1 MVVTSK
7 VLSKC
12 EGRIV
17 PAPADPEERDTLR
30 RKLIDQEA
38 VRVLARKGRT
48 LITEN
53 NLGLIQA
60 AAGVDGSNVGSTE
73 LALLPVDPD
82 GSAAALR
89 AGLRDRLGVTVGIV
103 VTDTMGR
110 AWRNGQ
116 IDAAIGAAG
125 LTVLHGYAGAH
136 DIHGNELVVTE
147 VAVADE
153 IAAAADLVKGKLT
166 GIPVAVVRGLTLHD
180 DGSNARTLLRPGEE
194 DLFWLGTE
202 EALAMGRGQAQLLRR
217 SVRRFSAEPVAPEL
231 IEAAVAEALTAPAPH
246 HTRPVR
252 FVWMADATA
261 KIALLDR
268 MKDKW
273 RSDLGG
279 DGKAPDAVE
288 RRVGRGQIL
297 YDAPELVIPFMVP
310 DGAHS
315 YPDAARTAAEHT
327 MFTVA
332 VGAAV
337 QALLVALAV
346 RGVGS
351 CWIGSTI
358 FAADLVRS
366 ELDLPDDWEPL
377 GAIAI
382 GYPAEPSGTARAGI
396 DRGPAGAQ
404 VTLRASST
412 IEALTA
418 WAPPDPAQDALRYAV
433 LSFVLAREDA
443 CTTRMRARPH
453 HRLGAGARPHR
464 DAGPAHPASAVRPLA
479 AARRALRGR
488 RPRHRR
494 CRAAG
499 SDRGVRHCRA
509 DDRPGHRRD
518 ARASGHLLAG
528 VPTRHLDLQFI
539 AHAPDER
546 RNRLQRRVIGPA
558 LVAARRTARRHRL
571 RAGTAGGRSACAAVR
586 RRSSSGCRRREW
598 PPLAT
603 PARRAAARTA
613 RRCRRRRRSPRR
625 ESARAG
631 RCGAPKPMIDRSITD
646 PASTRT
652 PSKITAPSSR
662 APGPISAPR
671 PTTVPPISSAPGA
684 TAAPSCTSYSPRWP
698 PQRRRRRDAANQ
710 IGRAADEVLR
720 RAHVAPVRGVDVSA
734 HLAYRRPAAPGT
746 PRAPPTPRR
755 PFGMRV
761 DHRRA

>member
-1 MVVTSK
+1 MTEHGSGAAIELLPVTGLPEFRPGDDLAAAVATAAPWLRDDDVVVVTSK

-17 PAPADPEERDTLR
+17 EAPEDPEERDALR
-30 RKLIDQEA
+30 RKLIDAEA

-53 NLGLIQA
+53 NIGIVQA
-60 AAGVDGSNVGSTE
+60 AAGVDGSNVGATE

-89 AGLRDRLGVTVGIV
+89 DGLRERLGVTVGVV

-136 DIHGNELVVTE
+136 DVHGNELVVTE

-180 DGSNARTLLRPGEE
+180 NGSNARTLLRPGEE

-202 EALAMGRGQAQLLRR
+202 EAVALGLQKGLSQAQLMRR
-217 SVRRFSAEPVAPEL
+217 SVRRFSAQPVPPE
-231 IEAAVAEALTAPAPH
+231 IVEAAVAEALTAPAPH

-252 FVWMADATA
+252 FVWMADTA
-261 KIALLDR
+261 VRTRLLDR
-268 MKDKW
+268 MKEQW
-273 RSDLGG
+273 RSDLTG
-279 DGKAPDAVE
+279 DGRAPDAVE

-358 FAADLVRS
+358 FAADLVRA
-366 ELDLPDDWEPL
+366 ELDLPGEWEPL

-382 GYPAEPSGTARAGI
+382 GYPAEESGPR
-396 DRGPAGAQ
+396 
-404 VTLRASST
+404 
-412 IEALTA
+412 
-418 WAPPDPAQDALRYAV
+418 DPAPTEGL
-433 LSFVLAREDA
+433 L
-443 CTTRMRARPH
+443 
-453 HRLGAGARPHR
+453 
-464 DAGPAHPASAVRPLA
+464 VR
-479 AARRALRGR
+479 
-488 RPRHRR
+488 
-494 CRAAG
+494 
-499 SDRGVRHCRA
+499 
-509 DDRPGHRRD
+509 
-518 ARASGHLLAG
+518 
-528 VPTRHLDLQFI
+528 
-539 AHAPDER
+539 
-546 RNRLQRRVIGPA
+546 
-558 LVAARRTARRHRL
+558 
-571 RAGTAGGRSACAAVR
+571 
-586 RRSSSGCRRREW
+586 
-598 PPLAT
+598 
-603 PARRAAARTA
+603 
-613 RRCRRRRRSPRR
+613 
-625 ESARAG
+625 
-631 RCGAPKPMIDRSITD
+631 K
-646 PASTRT
+646 
-652 PSKITAPSSR
+652 
-662 APGPISAPR
+662 
-671 PTTVPPISSAPGA
+671 
-684 TAAPSCTSYSPRWP
+684 
-698 PQRRRRRDAANQ
+698 
-710 IGRAADEVLR
+710 
-720 RAHVAPVRGVDVSA
+720 
-734 HLAYRRPAAPGT
+734 
-746 PRAPPTPRR
+746 
-755 PFGMRV
+755 
-761 DHRRA
+761 